1 MTAVWSSAWSERVVP
16 SVRHSS
22 NPRGGRE
29 PPSAHQMFPLTWHP
43 QAAGMRLTCG
53 SPQQARPPGDSEGRC
68 LARPGPGPWPPTGS
82 ADSGLWWPPAPAA
95 TAQSGQDK
103 HKQAG
108 PPCTGLSGPRKPEP
122 SWAGGQVASQGGLRN
137 SARERDEAQ
146 VSRSPP
152 QPLHPRHHRQ
162 QQHRAQPG
170 AGPRCCGVGGTG
182 LLCARTAPRLCFLE
196 EQDTEARPG
205 RPGPVAQAGEPRQ
218 EPHAALPCSQPRP
231 EGRTQNQDAL
241 GAVTQRL
248 TTAPEHH
255 VLPPAAK
262 TGRQAA
268 RRGSGSRGRVGAWP
282 RPAGADHRRRLK
294 VQQAAALHPP
304 EGTLAPGPSPR
315 PGPSPPVEQPH
326 SAAVLGQLGPT
337 CPRAARGT
345 PIPAPQ
351 VTPRA
356 RVKGPHFYTT
366 REHRAPQLPAALV
379 CTRAHTQTRTLPSSV
394 PTAT

>member
-1 MTAVWSSAWSERVVP
+1 MEARSRLDPRVTARGAVWLGQGQG
-16 SVRHSS
+16 
-22 NPRGGRE
+22 RGR
-29 PPSAHQMFPLTWHP
+29 P
-43 QAAGMRLTCG
+43 QAVPTQGCG
-53 SPQQARPPGDSEGRC
+53 GLPPQPQQHKAGRTNTNKRGLRALGSRVPASPSRAG
-68 LARPGPGPWPPTGS
+68 LAGRWPPKGGS
-82 ADSGLWWPPAPAA
+82 GTL
-95 TAQSGQDK
+95 
-103 HKQAG
+103 
-108 PPCTGLSGPRKPEP
+108 
-122 SWAGGQVASQGGLRN
+122 QGK
-137 SARERDEAQ
+137 RDEAQ

-152 QPLHPRHHRQ
+152 QPLHPRHHR

-231 EGRTQNQDAL
+231 EGCTQNQDAL

-326 SAAVLGQLGPT
+326 SAAVLGQLGPAR
-337 CPRAARGT
+337 PRAARGA

-356 RVKGPHFYTT
+356 RVKGPHFYNT